1 MKTMSDF
8 EVCPVGTAKRLAE
21 LEKMLAARPEP
32 VRCKD
37 LNVGDRVRMMTDWTG
52 VVTGTALS
60 LGIVYVRDDTDG
72 IVEGVN
78 VGDDGETTAYLLER
92 PDTRP
97 EPLAEYLHNVVSDL
111 VDDDHLAGDIVADII
126 QALREPD
133 APPVKESELVT
144 DEALVKVIV
153 DWVRNPHYISISDE
167 DYARELV
174 RRLYAKAVQL

>member
-8 EVCPVGTAKRLAE
+8 EVCPVGTAKKLAE

-37 LNVGDRVRMMTDWTG
+37 LNVGDRVRMVTDWTG
-52 VVTGTALS
+52 VVEGTALS
-60 LGIVYVRDDTDG
+60 LGIVYVRDDKDG
-72 IVEGVN
+72 IVKGVN
-78 VGDDGETTAYLLER
+78 VGDDGETTAHLLER

-97 EPLAEYLHNVVSDL
+97 EPLAEYLHNMVNDL
-111 VDDDHLAGDIVADII
+111 VDDDHLAGIIVADII
-126 QALREPD
+126 KALRAPD

>member
-1 MKTMSDF
+1 MKTMNDF

-32 VRCKD
+32 VRCED
-37 LNVGDRVRMMTDWTG
+37 LNVGDRVRMVTDWTG
-52 VVTGTALS
+52 VVTGTVLS
-60 LGIVYVRDDTDG
+60 LGVVYVRDDTDG

-97 EPLAEYLHNVVSDL
+97 EPLAEYLHNMVNNF
-111 VDDDHLAGDIVADII
+111 VDDDHLAGIIVADII
-126 QALREPD
+126 KALRAPD
-133 APPVKESELVT
+133 APPVKELEQVD